1 LAEFVVLYDEL
12 PLTPTG
18 EVDGAR
24 LEVSLVVPTRLVLVQ
39 RSFGYS
45 WRPSLSVA
53 QIVWQVERVKALQP
67 DWACCRHTAP
77 GISSE
82 GGTSFDC
89 NRLLF
94 QGLFLAP
101 PNCCG
106 RSAGVFQACSPEGAY
121 LDPVPAPMAG

>member
-1 LAEFVVLYDEL
+1 
-12 PLTPTG
+12 
-18 EVDGAR
+18 
-24 LEVSLVVPTRLVLVQ
+24 
-39 RSFGYS
+39 
-45 WRPSLSVA
+45 VA

-77 GISSE
+77 GIGSE

>member
-45 WRPSLSVA
+45 
-53 QIVWQVERVKALQP
+53 
-67 DWACCRHTAP
+67 
-77 GISSE
+77 
-82 GGTSFDC
+82 
-89 NRLLF
+89 
-94 QGLFLAP
+94 
-101 PNCCG
+101 
-106 RSAGVFQACSPEGAY
+106 
-121 LDPVPAPMAG
+121 